1 MIVGEGFRTAA
12 AAAHPDLRTPL
23 DEFVRRA
30 AQGRPQ
36 AIALMDPPDRESF
49 SDGAPR
55 HLTWAAADR
64 IVSAI
69 ANLLRSFGLPADAIV
84 ALQLP
89 NTAEGVLALLGVL
102 RAGLIAAP
110 LPLLWRQAE
119 MCAAVSRVGAR
130 ALITTRRVGTVDH
143 ANIAMHVAA
152 ETFAIRFVCSFG
164 HDLPDGVIPLD
175 DVFDDSLPATPLPID
190 RAGDPADHLAVVTF
204 DVAVNGLVPVARS
217 HAELIAAG
225 HAVVTEAG
233 IAPGARQLGAMMTAS
248 FAGIAASVVP
258 WLMTGGTLSLHQPFD
273 PAVLAAQWTAQSC
286 QIAVVPGPLAGR
298 LLDAGL
304 VASPTGPKC
313 LVAVWRA
320 PERLAASASWPTD
333 GSVLVDVPVF
343 GEIGLIAAR
352 RGTDGKP
359 TALTAS
365 RADVP
370 RGDAAPAV
378 AIEMTRS
385 AAGTVAMRGAMVPRQ
400 PFPPGTE
407 RGDPLRLR
415 VGEDG
420 FVDTNYPCRLDRD
433 SQILTLDGPPA
444 GIVGVGGY
452 RFALRELQ
460 SLVAPLDDS
469 GSVAA
474 LPDVLAGHRLAGVG
488 ADRSAIRAGLAEQG
502 ANPLITA
509 AFRERRPGRASA
521 A

>member
-1 MIVGEGFRTAA
+1 MWFRCFTPPNNGWRAGPISTTRPTPRCSAMSPKLGGASRRPREATLIVGEGFRTAA

-175 DVFDDSLPATPLPID
+175 DVFD
-190 RAGDPADHLAVVTF
+190 
-204 DVAVNGLVPVARS
+204 
-217 HAELIAAG
+217 
-225 HAVVTEAG
+225 
-233 IAPGARQLGAMMTAS
+233 
-248 FAGIAASVVP
+248 
-258 WLMTGGTLSLHQPFD
+258 
-273 PAVLAAQWTAQSC
+273 
-286 QIAVVPGPLAGR
+286 
-298 LLDAGL
+298 
-304 VASPTGPKC
+304 
-313 LVAVWRA
+313 
-320 PERLAASASWPTD
+320 
-333 GSVLVDVPVF
+333 
-343 GEIGLIAAR
+343 
-352 RGTDGKP
+352 
-359 TALTAS
+359 
-365 RADVP
+365 
-370 RGDAAPAV
+370 
-378 AIEMTRS
+378 
-385 AAGTVAMRGAMVPRQ
+385 
-400 PFPPGTE
+400 
-407 RGDPLRLR
+407 
-415 VGEDG
+415 
-420 FVDTNYPCRLDRD
+420 
-433 SQILTLDGPPA
+433 
-444 GIVGVGGY
+444 
-452 RFALRELQ
+452 
-460 SLVAPLDDS
+460 
-469 GSVAA
+469 
-474 LPDVLAGHRLAGVG
+474 
-488 ADRSAIRAGLAEQG
+488 
-502 ANPLITA
+502 
-509 AFRERRPGRASA
+509 
-521 A
+521 